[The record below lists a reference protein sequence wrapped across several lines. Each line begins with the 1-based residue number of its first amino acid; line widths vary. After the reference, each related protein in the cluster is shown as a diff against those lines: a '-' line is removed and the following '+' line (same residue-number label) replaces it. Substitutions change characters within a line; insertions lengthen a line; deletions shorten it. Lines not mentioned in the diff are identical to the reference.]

1 MAKPEWVAL
10 ANGVSF
16 TPLCRCTS
24 SAYSE
29 VLLRLSD
36 ALLAPYGF
44 PDSFFR
50 GVPTF
55 DMRAKPVWTARMAA
69 DYDSGKSS

>member
-10 ANGVSF
+10 ANDVSF

-50 GVPTF
+50 GVSTF
-55 DMRAKPVWTARMAA
+55 EMHAKPLWTDRLAA
-69 DYDSGKSS
+69 DYDSETK